1 MRDQCVGRPAR
12 DGTSDRSHRRRTDRR
27 DHAAASRRSRCAT
40 TAEREIGP
48 RAYGRNRRG
57 VRGAHSAKGRVGM
70 NHRLPEK
77 IARRL
82 RLPLIAAPMLAVSG
96 PELGIAACKAG
107 VIGAFPVANART
119 IDTLE
124 SWLTK
129 ITGDLE
135 HAANENP

>member
-1 MRDQCVGRPAR
+1 MRDQRIGRSAR
-12 DGTSDRSHRRRTDRR
+12 DGSSHRSHRRGSDRG
-27 DHAAASRRSRCAT
+27 DHAAASWGGGRAPAT
-40 TAEREIGP
+40 EREIRP
-48 RAYGRNRRG
+48 RTHGRHRRG
-57 VRGAHSAKGRVGM
+57 VRSTHSAEGRVSM
-70 NHRLPEK
+70 NQRLPEK

-96 PELGIAACKAG
+96 PELAVAACKAG

-129 ITGDLE
+129 ISGDLE
-135 HAANENP
+135 H